1 MRRASAQ
8 VGPPEEAPEE
18 LVFLTQ
24 FAAPPWGAGD
34 AEGPAQE
41 GPGKVE
47 NPTSVWTTIG
57 TDA

>member
-1 MRRASAQ
+1 LAQ

-18 LVFLTQ
+18 LVRL
-24 FAAPPWGAGD
+24 AVRGSPWGQATRR
-34 AEGPAQE
+34 EPTQE

-47 NPTSVWTTIG
+47 NPTSVGTTIG